1 LILLGLIGFLYFEKQ
16 GRDSLAGACL
26 VLVAIKPH
34 LVYLIGL
41 AIVAWVVDRRRW
53 SVLLGAGA
61 GLFVATVIPLATNP
75 GVLRQYGEA
84 LTHHPPSQFYSPTM
98 GTFLRLLLGPGKFW
112 LQFVPVILGVGWLA
126 WYWWRHRRDWQWSE
140 QLPVLLLACYLTAPY
155 GAWPFDYVVMLIPMV
170 VMAVRVV
177 ANPRLG
183 IVAYAVLSFLSFDLL
198 ASWQR
203 TFSYEYHHLSIWMT
217 PMLILM
223 YMTLAKSPDGQ
234 EPIVEEDRA
243 KVKCASPA

>member
-1 LILLGLIGFLYFEKQ
+1 VAVLDFGFRISDFLS
-16 GRDSLAGACL
+16 GVCL

-41 AIVAWVVDRRRW
+41 AILAWAIDRRRW
-53 SVLLGAGA
+53 FILMGGVVGLL
-61 GLFVATVIPLATNP
+61 VATVIALAKNP
-75 GVLRQYGEA
+75 DVLRQYWEA
-84 LTHHPPSQFYSPTM
+84 LSQHPPDHFRSPTI
-98 GTFLRLLLGPGKFW
+98 GTFLRLLFGPDKFW
-112 LQFVPVILGVGWLA
+112 LQFVPVGFGLAWLA
-126 WYWWRHRRDWQWSE
+126 WYWQRHRRDWQWSE

-155 GAWPFDYVVMLIPMV
+155 GAWPFDYVVMLIPLV

-177 ANPRLG
+177 AHPRLG
-183 IVAYAVLSFLSFDLL
+183 IVAYAALSLLSFDLL

-223 YMTLAKSPDGQ
+223 YMALAKTPVVQ
-234 EPIVEEDRA
+234 EPAAEEHT
-243 KVKCASPA
+243 KEKCASPA